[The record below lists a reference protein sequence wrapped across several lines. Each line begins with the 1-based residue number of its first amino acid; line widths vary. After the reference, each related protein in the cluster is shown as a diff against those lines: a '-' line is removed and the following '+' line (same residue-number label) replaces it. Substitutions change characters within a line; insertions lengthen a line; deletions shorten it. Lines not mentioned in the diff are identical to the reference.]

1 MDYDACL
8 EELGEFGLWQITVTL
23 LVWIPP
29 VVDGMMTLTRSTK
42 VVNMFLTLIFSS
54 SYTTLIPDAYR
65 CNIPDCDD
73 PENFKFDDF
82 KPELL
87 FPSLANLNGSE
98 PLTHPFY
105 CNYFKP
111 QRDLNNVFTDAD
123 NQTCLKVTIKVS
135 SAFIITRNQTMT
147 REVESCGPE
156 STFAYA
162 DFKMDSTLVT
172 DFDMV
177 CDQAKEVLDQV
188 LYKLILEAAHS
199 DLGPDVLLLLHAGPR
214 PGQPRLRTPLRQDRQ
229 ETHPAHRRPHH
240 QVEVE
245 DTFRSLFNILSLSS
259 IASVVAS
266 QMPGYVSYAI
276 LRIIIGAGAE
286 GW

>member
-1 MDYDACL
+1 
-8 EELGEFGLWQITVTL
+8 
-23 LVWIPP
+23 
-29 VVDGMMTLTRSTK
+29 MTS
-42 VVNMFLTLIFSS
+42 
-54 SYTTLIPDAYR
+54 
-65 CNIPDCDD
+65 
-73 PENFKFDDF
+73 
-82 KPELL
+82 
-87 FPSLANLNGSE
+87 
-98 PLTHPFY
+98 
-105 CNYFKP
+105 
-111 QRDLNNVFTDAD
+111 
-123 NQTCLKVTIKVS
+123 
-135 SAFIITRNQTMT
+135 
-147 REVESCGPE
+147 EVESCGPE

-177 CDQAKEVLDQV
+177 CDQAKEVSDQV

-245 DTFRSLFNILSLSS
+245 DTFCSLFNILSLSS

-286 GW
+286 GWSEQVFIQEMPKCKNMINLLIISFIVAFAMVLEIVGCKEEVKVSNDDEAETEARQKQKATRCHSSTGPNSSPCKATWSTLPLLLDW